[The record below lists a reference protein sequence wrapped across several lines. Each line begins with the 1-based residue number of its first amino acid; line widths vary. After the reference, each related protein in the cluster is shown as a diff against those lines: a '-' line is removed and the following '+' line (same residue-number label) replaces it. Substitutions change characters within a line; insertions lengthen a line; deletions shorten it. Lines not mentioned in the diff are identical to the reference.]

1 MEDAYEEY
9 EAARSEE
16 MKKRK
21 TERRGQ
27 RSIAA
32 LGGRL
37 KSNELLLVLVT
48 WLDHSVH
55 DRPIF
60 NDHSLM

>member
-1 MEDAYEEY
+1 
-9 EAARSEE
+9 

-27 RSIAA
+27 RLIAA

-48 WLDHSVH
+48 WLIHSVR

-60 NDHSLM
+60 QRPISHVRKGVRVVL